1 MLPGSEVRDV
11 STAPARSAPLDSG
24 TWFIAGL
31 ADRGRTDEPVLVR
44 SLTQAAD
51 EFGEFVAYGL
61 LYNALDTFFHEG
73 GALAQVIR
81 VVGPDAVV
89 ANVTLKAGE
98 DNSLKVVALSPGEWG
113 NDLDIVVAA
122 GEGEG
127 AFTLAVKEDG
137 VVVEQSLDLAD
148 KTAAIAWAEESNYI
162 RLEDAGVGADP
173 TAGTFELKEGDDDR
187 ENITDDEWQAAL
199 DLMSK
204 DLGPGQVS
212 LPGRTTEAAHEM
224 LLEHAKANSRL
235 AILDLPDT
243 GDAATL
249 KAATAAV
256 RDLEG
261 AGYGGAFAP
270 WAVVPGLTKGTT
282 RTVPWSCVQAGML
295 ARNDAA
301 GLSPNVPAAG
311 RRGEAQWVLELSQLP
326 WDDSTRED
334 LNESGVNVVKTIVG
348 NIRTYGNRTLVDP
361 EDDPQLELF
370 SNARLH
376 MVITSRCEAKA
387 EEYVFEEIDGKG
399 HTFSRL
405 NGELRGILGPYHSA
419 GSLFGE
425 LPDEAFYVDT
435 GEQVNS
441 PKTIQEKQINAA
453 VEVRYSPA
461 GERVRIDISRTLVT
475 EAV

>member
-31 ADRGRTDEPVLVR
+31 ADRGRVNEPVLVR
-44 SLTQAAD
+44 SLTQAVN

-73 GALAQVIR
+73 GAMAQVIR
-81 VVGPDAVV
+81 VVGPDAKTAFVL
-89 ANVTLKAGE
+89 LKEEAKE
-98 DNSLKVVALSPGEWG
+98 CLKVVALSPGGWA
-113 NDLDIVVAA
+113 NNVDIVVA
-122 GEGEG
+122 EGSEEDTI
-127 AFTLAVKEDG
+127 TLAVKENG
-137 VVVEQSLDLAD
+137 VVKEQSLDLAD
-148 KTAAIAWAEESNYI
+148 KTAAIAWAEGSNYVRI
-162 RLEDAGVGADP
+162 EDAGVGVMP
-173 TAGTFELKEGDDDR
+173 GVGTFELKEGDDDR
-187 ENITDDEWQAAL
+187 ENITDEEWQAAL
-199 DLMSK
+199 DLLSK

-212 LPGRTTEAAHEM
+212 LPGRTTEGAHEM
-224 LLEHAKANSRL
+224 LLEHAKSHSRV

-243 GDAATL
+243 GDSATL
-249 KAATAAV
+249 KASTAAV
-256 RDLEG
+256 RDLDG

-270 WAVVPGLTKGTT
+270 WAVVPGLTRGTT

-301 GLSPNVPAAG
+301 GLSPNKPAAG
-311 RRGEAQWVLELSQLP
+311 RNGEAKWVLELSQLP
-326 WDDSTRED
+326 WDDATRED
-334 LNESGVNVVKTIVG
+334 LNESGVNVVKTVVG

-387 EEYVFEEIDGKG
+387 EEFVFEEIDGKG

-405 NGELRGILGPYHSA
+405 NGELRGIIGPYYSA

-425 LPDEAFYVDT
+425 TPDEAFFVDT
-435 GEQVNS
+435 GPQVNT
-441 PKTIQEKQINAA
+441 PQTIQEKQINAA

-475 EAV
+475 EAL